1 MSRELSGKV
10 AGSYRLGDPLARGSA
25 STVYAAEQTDTGRA
39 VAVRV
44 FSVDLSKDKA
54 AAAKLVSEV
63 ARLTAVRHPNI
74 VSVLDVGTVENK
86 GKKYL
91 YVAMERLHGESLKA
105 RLSAQAGRAL
115 PLHVA
120 LQIASEVG
128 GALQAIHRAGLCHQ
142 RVAAGSIFLAAPSDE
157 ERRSDPDAE
166 DRVVLLDLGTALA
179 LGASETGKPA
189 RPAKPQDD
197 VRCLALLVQEMLGGA
212 GEPAKGEAKGEIP
225 GAAQGATQ
233 GTTQG
238 TTKTDDDGGGEHPL
252 LPLRFHNRKVPA
264 RVDAVLRTAL
274 GEPAFAESSRN
285 ERLDSPAAL
294 VAALLGAPDATPA
307 LGAWSADGRAAMP
320 RPRTGTSW
328 LWAGGLA
335 LVGGLGVGY
344 WLYQSDQPVG
354 PAAAADLSAPA
365 PAPDLLMPP
374 APDLAAPPRVDAALP
389 TARQQARFPI
399 PPLRDAAAPAIPP
412 KPAAP
417 TGLAKP
423 AAATPAAAPAGSA
436 TSAPS
441 APAAPAAA
449 PAANKPT
456 APATTPATST
466 PAPGAPS
473 PKPAGPPTRAN
484 EVK

>member
-10 AGSYRLGDPLARGSA
+10 AGAYRLGDPLARGSA

-54 AAAKLVSEV
+54 VAAKLVSEV

-128 GALQAIHRAGLCHQ
+128 GALQAIHRAGLIHQ
-142 RVAAGSIFLAAPSDE
+142 RVAAGSVFLAAPSDE
-157 ERRSDPDAE
+157 ERRADPDAE

-179 LGASETGKPA
+179 LIASEPGKPA
-189 RPAKPQDD
+189 RPAKAQED
-197 VRCLALLVQEMLGGA
+197 VRGLALLVQEMLGGA
-212 GEPAKGEAKGEIP
+212 GESPKGEAKGE
-225 GAAQGATQ
+225 
-233 GTTQG
+233 
-238 TTKTDDDGGGEHPL
+238 TKSDDEQAL

-274 GEPAFAESSRN
+274 GEPAFAEPSRN

-294 VAALLGAPDATPA
+294 VSALLGAPDATPE

-320 RPRTGTSW
+320 KPRTGTSW
-328 LWAGGLA
+328 VWAGGLA

-344 WLYQSDQPVG
+344 WLYQSDQPVV
-354 PAAAADLSAPA
+354 PAATADLSAPA
-365 PAPDLLMPP
+365 APAPDLMPP
-374 APDLAAPPRVDAALP
+374 APDLAIRADAAVAP
-389 TARQQARFPI
+389 TARQQAKFPI

-417 TGLAKP
+417 PVPAKP

-436 TSAPS
+436 ASAPS

-449 PAANKPT
+449 PAAIKTT

-473 PKPAGPPTRAN
+473 PKPGPPSRAN

>member
-105 RLSAQAGRAL
+105 RLSAQAARAL

-128 GALQAIHRAGLCHQ
+128 GALQAIHRAGLVHQ
-142 RVAAGSIFLAAPSDE
+142 RVAAGSVFLAAPSDE
-157 ERRSDPDAE
+157 ERRADPDAE

-179 LGASETGKPA
+179 MAASEPGKPA
-189 RPAKPQDD
+189 RPAKAQDD
-197 VRCLALLVQEMLGGA
+197 VRSLALLVQEMLGGIGDSA
-212 GEPAKGEAKGEIP
+212 QKGEAKG
-225 GAAQGATQ
+225 
-233 GTTQG
+233 
-238 TTKTDDDGGGEHPL
+238 DGEGEPAL

-274 GEPAFAESSRN
+274 GEPAFAEPSRN
-285 ERLDSPAAL
+285 ERIDSAAAL
-294 VAALLGAPDATPA
+294 IAALLGAPDATPE
-307 LGAWSADGRAAMP
+307 LGAWSADGRAVMP
-320 RPRTGTSW
+320 RPRTGTNW
-328 LWAGGLA
+328 FWAGGLA

-344 WLYQSDQPVG
+344 WLYQSDQTVV
-354 PAAAADLSAPA
+354 PAPAADLAAPA
-365 PAPDLLMPP
+365 PAPTPDLLMPP
-374 APDLAAPPRVDAALP
+374 AADLAAPARSDVAAP
-389 TARQQARFPI
+389 TARQQAKFPI

-417 TGLAKP
+417 PVPAKP

-436 TSAPS
+436 TSATP
-441 APAAPAAA
+441 PAAPAAA
-449 PAANKPT
+449 PAANKTT
-456 APATTPATST
+456 APATTPATAT

>member
-44 FSVDLSKDKA
+44 FSADLSKDKA

-128 GALQAIHRAGLCHQ
+128 GALQAIHRAGLFHQ
-142 RVAAGSIFLAAPSDE
+142 RVAAGSVFLAAPTDE
-157 ERRSDPDAE
+157 ERRADPDAE

-179 LGASETGKPA
+179 MNASETGKPA
-189 RPAKPQDD
+189 RPAKAQDD
-197 VRCLALLVQEMLGGA
+197 VRSLALLVQEMLGGA
-212 GEPAKGEAKGEIP
+212 GESSKGEAKGE
-225 GAAQGATQ
+225 
-233 GTTQG
+233 
-238 TTKTDDDGGGEHPL
+238 TKSDEAGEQAL
-252 LPLRFHNRKVPA
+252 LPLRFQNRKVPA

-274 GEPAFAESSRN
+274 GEPAFAEPSRS
-285 ERLDSPAAL
+285 ERIDSAAAL
-294 VAALLGAPDATPA
+294 ISALLGAPDATPE

-320 RPRTGTSW
+320 RPRTGTNW
-328 LWAGGLA
+328 FWAGGLA

-344 WLYQSDQPVG
+344 WLYQSEPTVG

-365 PAPDLLMPP
+365 PAPAPDLLSPP
-374 APDLAAPPRVDAALP
+374 APDLAAPRSDGGAAAP
-389 TARQQARFPI
+389 TTRQQAKFPI

-417 TGLAKP
+417 PVPAKP

-436 TSAPS
+436 TSATP

-449 PAANKPT
+449 PAANKPAAPAAAPAANTTT
-456 APATTPATST
+456 APATTPTTST